1 MDIANTPLNMPIE
14 PYINSDGYY
23 PQCGRCFTELD
34 PYIEACPNCQ
44 QTQDWSWLSN
54 KNKN

>member
-44 QTQDWSWLSN
+44 QTQDWSWSQN
-54 KNKN
+54 KQN